1 MQPDKNHITHLEHA
15 LANDDALP
23 VLHPTALKIQ
33 MEATKKDPHFSVL
46 ASLICKDPTMTSR
59 VLKVANSPYYR
70 GIEEAQTLKD
80 ALTRLGQNE
89 IVNIIMALI
98 HQQHFRSKHQVI
110 QPLQR
115 QLWHH
120 CVNCAIG
127 TLWTARHLGF
137 KELVPLAFIAGLLH
151 DMGKLHILSAL
162 EYVLTTS
169 EENIQFPAT
178 EIDNI
183 IDELHPSLG
192 YHLLT
197 RWGLPRQYRTIARD
211 HHCKPF
217 DMSDKLLVIVRLVNE
232 LCNSMEQNG
241 TGSDYTFILEMSEAR
256 ILKLSEPE
264 IHELEMAVK
273 TDMALR

>member
-1 MQPDKNHITHLEHA
+1 MQPDNNHITHLEHA
-15 LANDDALP
+15 LESDDALP
-23 VLHPTALKIQ
+23 VINPTAMKIQ
-33 MEATKKDPHFSVL
+33 MEATRKDPHFSVL
-46 ASLICKDPTMTSR
+46 ASLIRKDPTMTSQ

-98 HQQHFRSKHQVI
+98 HRQHFRSKHPVI
-110 QPLQR
+110 QPLQK

-127 TLWTARHLGF
+127 TLWTARHLGY
-137 KELVPLAFIAGLLH
+137 KELIPQAFIAGLLH

-162 EYVLTTS
+162 EHILNASVG
-169 EENIQFPAT
+169 NIQFPAI

-192 YHLLT
+192 HQLLT
-197 RWGLPRQYRTIARD
+197 RWSLPKQYRTIARD

-217 DMSDKLLVIVRLVNE
+217 DMSDKLLVIVRIVNA
-232 LCNSMEQNG
+232 LCNSMEKNG
-241 TGSDYTFILEMSEAR
+241 TSDFAAILEMPETGM
-256 ILKLSEPE
+256 LKLTDPE
-264 IHELEMAVK
+264 IHELGMAIK
-273 TDMALR
+273 TDMGLR